1 MKKIIGLIL
10 SAGLLV
16 ACNDFLTV
24 PLESSISTSNF
35 YSTPEEFEL
44 GLTGVYSTLRT
55 DDWASNARYGSY
67 FQGLLTLTRVGTD
80 EMFAGYDIYGG
91 EVQLS
96 DYTYTTSSI
105 FLSRTWF
112 VMYQGIQRANIIIDR
127 IASVEMDDASKAR
140 ISGEAHFLRAFF
152 YFHLVRLFGEVPLV
166 VHETTD
172 LSLLN
177 TKRKAVAE
185 VYKQITEDLLY
196 AKEHIPEGAANGHAS
211 REAATAMLGKV
222 YLQMSGY
229 PLYDQEAA
237 SKALAELTEVKN
249 NPRFALESDYF
260 ALFDGE
266 HEYGPEYIWDIEFAN
281 NGTTFYG
288 GQVGTLE
295 GVPSEAYMYWTS
307 LRAVPDLLGC
317 YEDADIRK
325 GNFAQFQYV
334 YDSSRKLVEKYP
346 EDGEEALIY
355 HSFALKFRHPLDDE
369 KRKGGWANWAN
380 PINFPIIRYADV
392 LLMYAEASAR
402 ANGSVQPDA
411 LEAVN
416 MVRRRGYGLDVNT
429 ASAVCDISASSKED
443 FLAKILLE
451 RKLEL
456 CFEGQRWYDLQRYD
470 QIKEALESCTVMIE
484 AYPSYASNFQEKH
497 KFYPIP
503 QDVIDASEGKIT
515 QSELWK

>member
-1 MKKIIGLIL
+1 MKRIFAMIL
-10 SAGLLV
+10 FAGLV
-16 ACNDFLTV
+16 ISCKDFLTV

-55 DDWASNARYGSY
+55 EDWGSNARYGSY

-80 EMFAGYDIYGG
+80 EMYASYDIFGG

-127 IASVEMDDASKAR
+127 IEPVAMDATTKGR

-152 YFHLVRLFGEVPLV
+152 YFHLVRLFGDVPLV
-166 VHETTD
+166 VNETTD
-172 LSLLN
+172 LSLLD
-177 TKRKAVAE
+177 AE
-185 VYKQITEDLLY
+185 RTPMAKIYEQIIADLTY
-196 AKEHIPEGAANGHAS
+196 AKENIPEGASNGHAS
-211 REAATAMLGKV
+211 KEAAQALLGKV

-229 PLYDQEAA
+229 PLYDASAA
-237 SKALAELTEVKN
+237 SKAVDELRAVKD
-249 NPRFALESDYF
+249 NPKFALEADYF

-281 NGTTFYG
+281 NGTTQYG

-295 GVPSEAYMYWTS
+295 GVPTEASMYWVA
-307 LRAVPDLLGC
+307 LKAVPDLIFL
-317 YEDADIRK
+317 YDKADLRRENI
-325 GNFAQFQYV
+325 AQYQYV
-334 YDSSRKLVEKYP
+334 YNTNRELVKQYP
-346 EDGEEALIY
+346 ETEVQAAFY
-355 HSFALKFRHPLDDE
+355 YNFALKFRHPLEEE

-402 ANGSVQPDA
+402 AKNSVEPDA

-416 MVRRRGYGLDVNT
+416 RVRRRGYGLDVNT
-429 ASAVCDISASSKED
+429 PSALCDIKASSKDD
-443 FLAKILLE
+443 FLKKILLE

-456 CFEGQRWYDLQRYD
+456 CYEGQRWYDLQRFD
-470 QIKEALESCTVMIE
+470 CLKEAMESCTYMIM
-484 AYPSYASNFQEKH
+484 AYPAYATNITEKH
-497 KFYPIP
+497 KFYPVP
-503 QDVIDASEGKIT
+503 QDVIDASEGKIV